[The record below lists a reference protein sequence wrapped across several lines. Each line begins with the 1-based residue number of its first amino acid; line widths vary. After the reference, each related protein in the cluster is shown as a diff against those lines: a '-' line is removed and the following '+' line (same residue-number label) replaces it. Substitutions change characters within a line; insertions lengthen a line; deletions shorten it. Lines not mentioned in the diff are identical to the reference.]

1 MQKHAECSRGLQPAF
16 WRWIRYAILPAFLTV
31 FSPPTALF
39 IWYTNVVHHGSLLA
53 LGDEFARVGII
64 GTVARVLGP
73 VFFGSRT
80 AWMMIAIY
88 AAVELAMMKLLP
100 GREWSGPITPRG
112 NIPVYKA
119 NGPLAFAITLALYL
133 VGSLVL
139 GLFPASII
147 YDHFGE
153 LLGALNIFS
162 LVFCLFLYAKGRL
175 APSSSDHGHS
185 GKFIFDYFWGTE
197 LHPRVLGWDVKMFT
211 NCRFALMG
219 WPLILVSFVAAQH
232 AKYGYISDSILVA
245 AGIQLLY
252 LAKFFWWETGYL
264 RSLDIMHDRAGFYIC
279 WGCLVWLPSVYTAS
293 TLYLVDHPNA
303 LGTPIALLIFIAGAV
318 CVIINYLADAQR
330 QRVRE
335 TAGQTTVWGKPP
347 VLLIGRYTTSRGEQ
361 KQNLLLASGWWGLA
375 RHFHYVPEWLA
386 AFFWT
391 LPVLFENVLPY
402 FYVIFLTVLLV
413 DRAFR
418 DDKRCAAK
426 YGSDWEAYRR
436 AVPYRIIPGLI

>member
-1 MQKHAECSRGLQPAF
+1 MRGKTR
-16 WRWIRYAILPAFLTV
+16 RWIRYSVLPAFLTV
-31 FSPPTALF
+31 FSPPTAIL

-53 LGDEFARVGII
+53 LGDEFARAGII
-64 GTVARVLGP
+64 GTVARVWRP

-80 AWMMIAIY
+80 AWMRIAIY

-100 GREWSGPITPRG
+100 GRKWSGPVTPRG

-119 NGPLAFAITLALYL
+119 NGPPAFAITLALYL

-175 APSSSDHGHS
+175 SPSSSDHGGS
-185 GKFIFDYFWGTE
+185 GKVIVDYFWGTE

-232 AKYGYISDSILVA
+232 AKYGYISDSMLVA
-245 AGIQLLY
+245 AGLQFLY
-252 LAKFFWWETGYL
+252 VAKFFWWETGYL
-264 RSLDIMHDRAGFYIC
+264 RSLDMMHDRAGFYIC
-279 WGCLVWLPSVYTAS
+279 WGCLVWVPCVYTAS
-293 TLYLVDHPNA
+293 TLYLVHHPHF
-303 LGTPIALLIFIAGAV
+303 LGVPLAALIFTAGTV
-318 CVIINYLADAQR
+318 CITINYLADAQR
-330 QRVRE
+330 QRVRD
-335 TAGQTTVWGKPP
+335 TAGKTTVWGKPP
-347 VLLIGRYTTSRGEQ
+347 VLLIGRYATASGEY
-361 KQNLLLASGWWGLA
+361 KENLLLASGWWGLS
-375 RHFHYVPEWLA
+375 RHFHYVPELLGA
-386 AFFWT
+386 LCWT
-391 LPVLFENVLPY
+391 VPVLFVNVLPY
-402 FYVIFLTVLLV
+402 FYMIFLTVLLT